1 MPVGVIAK
9 LTIKPGVNAKF
20 EEAFVKFQQSVRA
33 QELGNVYFGLHR
45 SREDICT
52 YTVLEQYRDE
62 AALTAHRNM
71 PYYFA
76 IPATFG
82 EFMAGP
88 PDIQVLDAVE

>member
-9 LTIKPGVNAKF
+9 LRIKPGVTAKF
-20 EEAFVKFQQSVRA
+20 EEAFVKFQQAVRS
-33 QELGNVYFGLHR
+33 QEPGNTYFGLHR
-45 SREDICT
+45 SREDACA

-62 AALTAHRNM
+62 AALTAHRSM
-71 PYYFA
+71 PYYLA